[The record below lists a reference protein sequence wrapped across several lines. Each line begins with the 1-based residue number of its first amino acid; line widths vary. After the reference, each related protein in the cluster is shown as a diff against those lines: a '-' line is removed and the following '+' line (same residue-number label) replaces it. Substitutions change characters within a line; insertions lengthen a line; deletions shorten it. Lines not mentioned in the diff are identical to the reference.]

1 MCGSPSTPA
10 EFSGERDQI
19 VSVDVA
25 KRSEE
30 PFELLDAV
38 SYADFIAADA
48 GRHPMILR
56 LRTAR
61 RLASTIALGLLLS
74 LTAQYIRA
82 AQSPPK
88 HPLTGRQIADVYTD
102 AAWLDRPT
110 REQEE
115 QPDRALELI
124 GIKPGM
130 IVADV
135 GAGSGFMTMRLARL
149 VSPGGMVYANDLQP
163 SMLQLLEQRASAQH
177 VANVEFVQGTDKDV
191 RLPAAAIDLALLVDV
206 YHEFWYPQEMLR
218 SIRGALRPN
227 GQLVLLEYRKEDP
240 KLPIH
245 PDHKMSVSEVR
256 TELEAEGLVFDR
268 LLDGLPMQHILIF
281 RSPSR

>member
-1 MCGSPSTPA
+1 
-10 EFSGERDQI
+10 
-19 VSVDVA
+19 
-25 KRSEE
+25 
-30 PFELLDAV
+30 
-38 SYADFIAADA
+38 
-48 GRHPMILR
+48 MILR
-56 LRTAR
+56 LRITR
-61 RLASTIALGLLLS
+61 PLASTIALGLLLS
-74 LTAQYIRA
+74 LTAQCIHA

-102 AAWLDRPT
+102 AAWLDRPA
-110 REQEE
+110 REQEV

-149 VSPGGMVYANDLQP
+149 VSPGGMVYTNDLQP
-163 SMLQLLEQRASAQH
+163 SMLQLLEHRASTKH
-177 VANVEFVQGTDKDV
+177 VANMKFVQGTDKDV

-218 SIRGALRPN
+218 SIRRALKPN

-245 PDHKMSVSEVR
+245 PNHKMSVSEVR
-256 TELEAEGLVFDR
+256 TELEAEGFVFDR

>member
-1 MCGSPSTPA
+1 MG
-10 EFSGERDQI
+10 
-19 VSVDVA
+19 
-25 KRSEE
+25 
-30 PFELLDAV
+30 
-38 SYADFIAADA
+38 
-48 GRHPMILR
+48 
-56 LRTAR
+56 
-61 RLASTIALGLLLS
+61 
-74 LTAQYIRA
+74 QYIQA
-82 AQSPPK
+82 AQSPPR

-102 AAWLDRPT
+102 AAWLDRPA

-135 GAGSGFMTMRLARL
+135 GAGSG
-149 VSPGGMVYANDLQP
+149 P
-163 SMLQLLEQRASAQH
+163 SMLQLLEQRASTQH
-177 VANVEFVQGTDKDV
+177 IANIKFVQGTDKDV

-206 YHEFWYPQEMLR
+206 YHEFWYPQEMVR
-218 SIRGALRPN
+218 SIRRALKPN

-245 PDHKMSVSEVR
+245 PNHKMSVSEVR

-281 RSPSR
+281 RNPSR

>member
-1 MCGSPSTPA
+1 
-10 EFSGERDQI
+10 
-19 VSVDVA
+19 
-25 KRSEE
+25 
-30 PFELLDAV
+30 
-38 SYADFIAADA
+38 
-48 GRHPMILR
+48 MILK
-56 LRTAR
+56 LRTR
-61 RLASTIALGLLLS
+61 RLASAIALGLLVGFQR
-74 LTAQYIRA
+74 THA
-82 AQSPPK
+82 AQSAPK
-88 HPLTGRQIADVYTD
+88 HPLTGRQSADVYTD

-163 SMLQLLEQRASAQH
+163 SMLRLLEQRASTQH
-177 VANVEFVQGTDKDV
+177 VANMRFVQGTDKDV
-191 RLPAAAIDLALLVDV
+191 RLPASAIDLALLVDV

-218 SIRGALRPN
+218 SLRRALKPN
-227 GQLVLLEYRKEDP
+227 GRLVLLEYRKEDP

-245 PDHKMSVSEVR
+245 PNHKMSVPEVR
-256 TELEAEGLVFDR
+256 TELEAEGFVFDR
-268 LLDGLPMQHILIF
+268 LLDGLPMQHIVIF
-281 RSPSR
+281 RNPGR

>member
-1 MCGSPSTPA
+1 MA
-10 EFSGERDQI
+10 
-19 VSVDVA
+19 
-25 KRSEE
+25 
-30 PFELLDAV
+30 
-38 SYADFIAADA
+38 
-48 GRHPMILR
+48 LR
-56 LRTAR
+56 LRTTR
-61 RLASTIALGLLLS
+61 RLASTIALGLLLG
-74 LTAQYIRA
+74 LTAQCIHA

-177 VANVEFVQGTDKDV
+177 VANMKFVQGTDKDV

-218 SIRGALRPN
+218 SIRRALKPN

-245 PDHKMSVSEVR
+245 PNHKMSVSEVR
-256 TELEAEGLVFDR
+256 RELEAEGLVFDR

-281 RSPSR
+281 RNPSR